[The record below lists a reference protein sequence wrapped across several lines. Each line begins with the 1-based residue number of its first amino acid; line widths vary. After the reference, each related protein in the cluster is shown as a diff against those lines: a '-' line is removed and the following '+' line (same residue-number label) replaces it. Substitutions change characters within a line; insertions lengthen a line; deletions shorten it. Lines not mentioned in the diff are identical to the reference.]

1 MTKKSL
7 DSIFRQQP
15 DVEKRFAQ
23 GKALRDTAPRSSLA
37 EFKIERKRVLPIN
50 ILRHQAKDRIQ
61 EYVPIRHARMAVNP
75 FAFYRGGAAIMAH
88 DLSKLPTAPI
98 PVQLCGDMHVSNFGF
113 FSTTEHRLVFGIND
127 FDETLPGYFDW
138 DLKRLAA
145 SAMIAAEHLG
155 QDRVY
160 GESIVRL
167 MLASYR
173 KNLLKYA
180 HTPYIQL
187 AHTYL
192 DEDSLLERANKINA
206 VSKDFFLKQIIKARK
221 NTNQGVISK
230 LTEKTSNGRRIVERP
245 PLLQHLDI
253 SRRGNKISELLDDLL
268 TTYLK
273 TLLPDRRH
281 LLMHYRVIDYA
292 RKVVGVGS
300 VGTACWVIYMEGLNA
315 KDPLFLQVKEAQ
327 KSVLAPYFS
336 DKRFR
341 SNGERIVHGQRLIQ
355 GAPDLFLGYGETRE
369 LDFYVR
375 QLRDM
380 KGGIAIGDGGIGVKE
395 LPDYAKLFGMA
406 LANAHARSGDPATLA
421 GYCGTNEQL
430 DDAMVQFS
438 TAYCEQNNI
447 DYESFQRAIQTG
459 KLSCATE
466 NF

>member
-1 MTKKSL
+1 M
-7 DSIFRQQP
+7 
-15 DVEKRFAQ
+15 
-23 GKALRDTAPRSSLA
+23 
-37 EFKIERKRVLPIN
+37 
-50 ILRHQAKDRIQ
+50 
-61 EYVPIRHARMAVNP
+61 
-75 FAFYRGGAAIMAH
+75 
-88 DLSKLPTAPI
+88 
-98 PVQLCGDMHVSNFGF
+98 
-113 FSTTEHRLVFGIND
+113 
-127 FDETLPGYFDW
+127 
-138 DLKRLAA
+138 
-145 SAMIAAEHLG
+145 
-155 QDRVY
+155 
-160 GESIVRL
+160 
-167 MLASYR
+167 
-173 KNLLKYA
+173 
-180 HTPYIQL
+180 
-187 AHTYL
+187 
-192 DEDSLLERANKINA
+192 LERANKINA

-245 PLLQHLDI
+245 PLLQHLDV
-253 SRRGNKISELLDDLL
+253 SRRGNKISELLNDLL

-315 KDPLFLQVKEAQ
+315 QDPLFLQVKEAQ

-369 LDFYVR
+369 LDFYIR

-380 KGGIAIGDGGIGVKE
+380 KGGIAIGEGGIGVNE

-406 LANAHARSGDPATLA
+406 LANAHARSGDPAILA

-438 TAYCEQNNI
+438 TAYCEQNSI